1 MRLRYL
7 LRFAIGGDLRF
18 ISHRDTIRLFERVL
32 VRAGLP
38 VRYSEGFN
46 PRLRLWLPLP
56 RSLGTSADDEVLMIE
71 ATEKLKTEEA
81 LARLQDR
88 SPIGLQ
94 VRSLQLMESSARPR
108 PMRAYYELPLG
119 QEYRRPAETDAQT
132 DVGVEGLDRVV
143 ERFTSS
149 TSWPIARMS
158 PGNRGP
164 KEQTVDLR
172 PWVDRL
178 QLADGCLRFVLPVGS
193 TGSARPREV
202 LNALGLPADRWAHR
216 LRRTRVDWDPPLT
229 A

>member
-132 DVGVEGLDRVV
+132 DVGVDHDRRMMLDVV
-143 ERFTSS
+143 RQH
-149 TSWPIARMS
+149 RC
-158 PGNRGP
+158 RD
-164 KEQTVDLR
+164 Q
-172 PWVDRL
+172 
-178 QLADGCLRFVLPVGS
+178 ADKSDQPVSGM
-193 TGSARPREV
+193 
-202 LNALGLPADRWAHR
+202 LHDKL
-216 LRRTRVDWDPPLT
+216 LT
-229 A
+229 APRAAVS